1 MRFCSFQ
8 LSTLCTFDMRLCK
21 ELTKICKQHQATIA
35 FPSKSHLGIACV
47 SHSAGPAQPQPTL
60 GLLPKG
66 LCNRNTAGE
75 RSESN
80 WVPKGEAYILVI
92 QCDPLPRHAPHCPA
106 IIRPNLHQSSNKPS
120 KPGTTIS
127 YPFSLT
133 HPEPLILAPV
143 ACRTGCW
150 GGPRP
155 MPRMMRPGHHFC
167 CGKLG
172 CLFTILGFHHSNGQ
186 TLRALFF
193 QVAQGVAYRS
203 PRSFTVKIGL
213 VKLFDMSILFN
224 IVQSLT
230 F

>member
-1 MRFCSFQ
+1 M
-8 LSTLCTFDMRLCK
+8 
-21 ELTKICKQHQATIA
+21 
-35 FPSKSHLGIACV
+35 
-47 SHSAGPAQPQPTL
+47 
-60 GLLPKG
+60 
-66 LCNRNTAGE
+66 
-75 RSESN
+75 
-80 WVPKGEAYILVI
+80 PKGEAYILVI

-167 CGKLG
+167 CGKIG
-172 CLFTILGFHHSNGQ
+172 MSFHHPWIPPFEWSNIAGP
-186 TLRALFF
+186 FF
-193 QVAQGVAYRS
+193 PSGSGSRVPEPEVLHREDW
-203 PRSFTVKIGL
+203 IG
-213 VKLFDMSILFN
+213 
-224 IVQSLT
+224 
-230 F
+230 